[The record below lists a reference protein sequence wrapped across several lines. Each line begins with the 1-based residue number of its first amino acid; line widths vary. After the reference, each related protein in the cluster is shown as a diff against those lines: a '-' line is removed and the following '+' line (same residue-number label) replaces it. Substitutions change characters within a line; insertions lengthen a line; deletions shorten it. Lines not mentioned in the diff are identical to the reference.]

1 MALKTVNPF
10 AVLYDLAGTALAVS
24 ENLSLWRQP
33 ACRYASDRRST
44 RCQNPQTA
52 GAPCLHL

>member
-33 ACRYASDRRST
+33 RMSL
-44 RCQNPQTA
+44 CQ
-52 GAPCLHL
+52 